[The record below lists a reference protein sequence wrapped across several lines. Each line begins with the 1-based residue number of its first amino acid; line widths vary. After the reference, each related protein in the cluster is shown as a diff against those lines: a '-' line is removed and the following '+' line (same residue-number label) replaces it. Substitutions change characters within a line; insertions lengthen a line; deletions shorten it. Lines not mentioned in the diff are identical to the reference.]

1 LLKLWV
7 AVTADVLL
15 YGLFFPQQ
23 WFCIFIMKTLD
34 ELNRLI
40 TEITEDLD
48 ELERRRPELLIRLAG
63 LQQEKTELLQPGEK
77 LGWGGTQLSVTNQ
90 SPQEDKI
97 ALFRN
102 MFRGREEV
110 YPRRFESLKT
120 GKKGYQPVCR
130 NEWVSGV
137 CEKPKISC
145 EDCGQ
150 REFLPVTDLVVRN
163 HLQGVDFQDRL
174 GRDFTIGVY
183 PMLPDET
190 CWFLAV
196 DFDKASWQ
204 EDERAFL
211 ETCSLLNIPAAL
223 ERSRSGNGGHVW
235 IFFAEPVPA
244 MLARQVGAT
253 ILSQTMEC
261 RPEIGLDSYDRFF
274 PSQDTLPRGGFG
286 NLIAL
291 PLQKKPRENGNSV
304 FVSEQGVPYADQW
317 ALLASLHRMSR
328 SEVDAVLMR
337 VEKQEEL
344 VGIRLP
350 VTDED
355 DDRPWSLLPS
365 RKRAEQPI
373 TGPLPEQLDLVL
385 GNQIYIPKAD
395 LSPSLR
401 NRLIRLA
408 AFQNPE
414 FYQAQGMR
422 LSTFGKPRIIGCC
435 EDFPKHLGL
444 PRGCQDEL
452 FTLLESL
459 DIKVNLADE
468 RSTGSRLDVQF
479 HGALRDEQQ
488 QAADALL
495 KHEIGVLAASTAFGK
510 TVIAAY
516 LIAQR
521 QVNTLVIVHRRQ
533 LLDQW
538 VQALSKFLKI
548 SLIEIG
554 QIGSGKHKPN
564 GQLDVAMIQSL
575 YQDGAVSDI
584 VGNYGY
590 VIVDECHHIS
600 AVSFEQVIRQSKARY
615 LTGLSATVT
624 RKDGHHPIIFMQCGP
639 VRYKVSDRSQAEKRP
654 FDHKVVVRL
663 TNFRL
668 PPHLQNAADLS
679 IQEIYSLLA
688 NDDMRNRMIVED
700 IATAIRANR
709 FPVLLTERREHLE
722 ALATFLNKNVEHV
735 FVLKGGMGKKQR
747 QQLADQIASVPNDQ
761 SRLILATGRYLGEGF
776 DDERLDTLFLTLPIS
791 WRGTLTQYAGRLHR
805 LNAAKK
811 EVIIYDYVD
820 YKVPVLAKMHARR
833 KTGYKAL
840 GYEIELQD
848 KSKPV

>member
-1 LLKLWV
+1 
-7 AVTADVLL
+7 
-15 YGLFFPQQ
+15 
-23 WFCIFIMKTLD
+23 MKFQD
-34 ELNRLI
+34 EIDRLI
-40 TEITEDLD
+40 AEAKAELA
-48 ELERRRPELLIRLAG
+48 ELESHRSELLTRLAE
-63 LQQEKTELLQPGEK
+63 LQKEKAAQFQPIEM
-77 LGWGGTQLSVTNQ
+77 LSLNSNQPFVTNQ
-90 SPQEDKI
+90 SPQEEKI

-102 MFRGREEV
+102 LFRGREDV

-130 NEWVSGV
+130 NEWVRGI
-137 CEKPKISC
+137 CEKPRIRC

-150 REFLPVTDLVVRN
+150 REFLPVTDRVIRN
-163 HLQGVDFQDRL
+163 HLQGFDPQDRS

-183 PMLPDET
+183 PVLLDET

-196 DFDKASWQ
+196 DFDKESWQ
-204 EDERAFL
+204 DDARAFL
-211 ETCSLLNIPAAL
+211 ETCSLLDIPAAL

-235 IFFAEPVPA
+235 IFFTEPIPA
-244 MLARQVGAT
+244 ALARQMGAF
-253 ILSQTMEC
+253 ILSQTMEH
-261 RPEIGLDSYDRFF
+261 RPEIGLNSYDRFF

-291 PLQKKPRENGNSV
+291 PLQKKPRENDNSV
-304 FVSEQGVPYADQW
+304 FVNDEGIPYPDQW
-317 ALLASLHRMSR
+317 AFLASLHRMSR
-328 SEVDAVLMR
+328 SEADAVLR
-337 VEKQEEL
+337 RAEKQEAL
-344 VGIRLP
+344 MGICLP

-355 DDRPWSLLPS
+355 DDRPWAMPPS

-373 TGPLPEQLDLVL
+373 VGPLPEQLDLVL
-385 GNQIYIPKAD
+385 DNQIYIPKAE
-395 LSPSLR
+395 LSPSFR

-422 LSTFGKPRIIGCC
+422 LSTFGKPHIISCC

-452 FTLLESL
+452 LALLESL
-459 DIKVNLADE
+459 NIRVNLADE
-468 RSTGSRLDVQF
+468 RSAGSRLDVRF

-495 KHEIGVLAASTAFGK
+495 KHEMGVLAASTAFGK
-510 TVIAAY
+510 TVVAAY

-538 VQALSKFLKI
+538 VQVLSQFLEI
-548 SLIEIG
+548 SPKDIG
-554 QIGSGKHKPN
+554 QIGGGKHKPN

-575 YQDGAVSDI
+575 YQDGVVSDM
-584 VGNYGY
+584 VGNYGQ

-600 AVSFEQVIRQSKARY
+600 AVSFEQVIRQSNARY
-615 LTGLSATVT
+615 LTDLSATVT

-654 FDHKVVVRL
+654 FDHKVVVRP
-663 TNFRL
+663 TDFRL
-668 PPHLQNAADLS
+668 PSHLQNTADQS
-679 IQEIYSLLA
+679 IQEIYTLLV
-688 NDDMRNRMIVED
+688 NDDVRNRMIVED
-700 IATAIRANR
+700 VAAAVSANR

-722 ALATFLNKNVEHV
+722 ALAALLSEKVEHV
-735 FVLKGGMGKKQR
+735 FVMKGGMGKKQR
-747 QQLADQIASVPNDQ
+747 QRLADQIAGVPAD
-761 SRLILATGRYLGEGF
+761 RPRVILATGRYLGEGF
-776 DDERLDTLFLTLPIS
+776 DDERLDTLFLALPIS

-820 YKVPVLAKMHARR
+820 FEVPVLAKMHARR
-833 KTGYKAL
+833 KTGYKAI

-848 KSKPV
+848 KNNPVQLDLAD

>member
-1 LLKLWV
+1 
-7 AVTADVLL
+7 
-15 YGLFFPQQ
+15 
-23 WFCIFIMKTLD
+23 MKSHD
-34 ELNRLI
+34 EIDRLI
-40 TEITEDLD
+40 AEAKSELA
-48 ELERRRPELLIRLAG
+48 ELESRRSELLARLA
-63 LQQEKTELLQPGEK
+63 ELWREETAQLQPAEK
-77 LGWGGTQLSVTNQ
+77 LGQNDSQLSVTNQ

-97 ALFRN
+97 ALFRSL
-102 MFRGREEV
+102 FRGREDV
-110 YPRRFESLKT
+110 YPRRFESVKT

-130 NEWVSGV
+130 NEWVGGI
-137 CEKPKISC
+137 CEKPKIRC
-145 EDCGQ
+145 DYCGH
-150 REFLPVTDLVVRN
+150 REFLPVTDTVVRN
-163 HLQGVDFQDRL
+163 HLQGFDPQDRSV
-174 GRDFTIGVY
+174 RDFTIGVY

-196 DFDKASWQ
+196 DFDKISWQ
-204 EDERAFL
+204 EDARAFL

-235 IFFAEPVPA
+235 IFFTEPFPA
-244 MLARQVGAT
+244 AVARQMGAF
-253 ILSQTMEC
+253 ILSQTIER

-304 FVSEQGVPYADQW
+304 FVSDQIIPYPDQW
-317 ALLASLHRMSR
+317 AFLASLHRMSR
-328 SEVDAVLMR
+328 SEVDAVIR
-337 VEKQEEL
+337 RAEKKDEL
-344 VGIRLP
+344 LGIRLP

-355 DDRPWSLLPS
+355 DAHPWAAHPS
-365 RKRAEQPI
+365 RKRAEQPVV
-373 TGPLPEQLDLVL
+373 GPLPERLDLVL
-385 GNQIYIPKAD
+385 GNQIYIPKAE
-395 LSPSLR
+395 LTPSLR

-435 EDFPKHLGL
+435 EDFSKYLGL

-452 FTLLESL
+452 FTLVATLN
-459 DIKVNLADE
+459 IKVNLTDE
-468 RSTGSRLDVQF
+468 RCIGSMLNVQF
-479 HGALRDEQQ
+479 HGVLRDEQQ

-495 KHEIGVLAASTAFGK
+495 KYEMGVLAASAAFGK
-510 TVIAAY
+510 TVVAAY

-538 VQALSKFLKI
+538 VQALSQFLEI
-548 SLIEIG
+548 SPKEIG
-554 QIGSGKHKPN
+554 QIGGGKHKPN

-590 VIVDECHHIS
+590 LIVDECHHIS
-600 AVSFEQVIRQSKARY
+600 AVSFEQVVRQSKAKY

-639 VRYKVSDRSQAEKRP
+639 VRYRVSDRSQAEKRP
-654 FDHKVVVRL
+654 FDHKVIVRP
-663 TNFRL
+663 TDSRL
-668 PPHLQNAADLS
+668 PSYLQNSTDQS
-679 IQEIYSLLA
+679 IQEIYTLLA
-688 NDDMRNRMIVED
+688 NDDLRNRMIVED
-700 IATAIRANR
+700 VAAAVRAHR

-722 ALATFLNKNVEHV
+722 ALTALLAEKVAHV
-735 FVLKGGMGKKQR
+735 FVMKGGMGKKQR
-747 QQLADQIASVPNDQ
+747 QHLADQIASVPADQ
-761 SRLILATGRYLGEGF
+761 SRVILATGRYLGEGF
-776 DDERLDTLFLTLPIS
+776 DDERLDTLFLALPIS

-820 YKVPVLAKMHARR
+820 FDIPVLAKMHARR
-833 KTGYKAL
+833 RTGYKAL
-840 GYEIELQD
+840 GYAIELQD
-848 KSKPV
+848 KSKPVQLALVNL